1 MKKIT
6 FYIILSLIMVTTSC
20 DRIFQFGG
28 EQELDGFGNQLNDQQ
43 LVIEAYINDMDTIQR
58 VRLSK
63 TLPLKSD
70 EPIELVE
77 DADVK
82 VITNEN
88 TYQYQFVD
96 SLGSY
101 VAEFTGL
108 PDINYQLEIN
118 YQGETYFS
126 SAIMADLQQFEI
138 DSIEIRKAIYD
149 FSHFRYFDPDAPFRA
164 LDGEEI
170 LITKDE
176 NYEVQDTLLGN
187 KAIVHNVIYLDPDDN
202 TYLTDYQ
209 YGDLA
214 EFWFSPQPYII
225 DAAREGEVMNVFKIY
240 LYAKESQIEQNYYR
254 FDVKRFGRSWLQPG
268 QIIVANDFAI
278 GENISGIEF
287 PGYFVVGDEVEFSMH
302 GISLEAYNFYT
313 SLQNTIQNDGG
324 GFSPPPGNPVTN
336 IFDAEGNPALGFFE
350 VSRVARVTR
359 IVQGD

>member
-1 MKKIT
+1 LVI
-6 FYIILSLIMVTTSC
+6 FIALSSC

-28 EQELDGFGNQLNDQQ
+28 EQELDGFGNQLDDPR
-43 LVIEAYINDMDTIQR
+43 LVIEAYINDMDTVQM

-77 DADVK
+77 DATIK
-82 VITNEN
+82 VTTNGITYE
-88 TYQYQFVD
+88 YQYVD
-96 SLGSY
+96 SLNSF
-101 VAEFTGL
+101 AAKFTGE
-108 PDINYQLEIN
+108 PDVNYQLEID
-118 YQGETYFS
+118 YQGKTYRS
-126 SAIMADLQQFEI
+126 SAVMANLQQFEI
-138 DSIEIRKAIYD
+138 DSIEIRKGIYD
-149 FSHFRYFDPDAPFRA
+149 FSHFRYFDPDAPFRD

-176 NYEVQDTLLGN
+176 NYEIQDTLLGN
-187 KAIVHNVIYLDPDDN
+187 KAIVHNVIYLDPEDN
-202 TYLTDYQ
+202 TYLEDYK

-225 DAAREGEVMNVFKIY
+225 NAAQEGEVMNVYKIY
-240 LYAKESQIEQNYYR
+240 LYAKESQIDQNYYR
-254 FDVKRFGRSWLQPG
+254 FDIKRFGRSWLQPG

-287 PGYFVVGDEVEFSMH
+287 PGFFVVGDEVEFSMY

-313 SLQNTIQNDGG
+313 SLQNTINNDGG

-336 IFDAEGNPALGFFE
+336 IFDEDGKPALGFFE
-350 VSRVARVTR
+350 VAKVARVTK
-359 IVQGD
+359 IVQGE

>member
-1 MKKIT
+1 MKHLMIYFLTLIT
-6 FYIILSLIMVTTSC
+6 LSSC

-28 EQELDGFGNQLNDQQ
+28 EQELDGFDNQLNEPR
-43 LVIEAYINDMDTIQR
+43 LVIEAYINDLDTIQT
-58 VRLSK
+58 VRLSE

-70 EPIELVE
+70 DPVDFVE
-77 DADVK
+77 DATVR
-82 VITNEN
+82 VITDEN
-88 TYQYQFVD
+88 TYNYQYID
-96 SLGSY
+96 SLNSY
-101 VAEFTGL
+101 TAKFSGA
-108 PDINYQLEIN
+108 PDVNYQLEVN
-118 YQGETYFS
+118 YQSKTYRS
-126 SAIMADLQQFEI
+126 SAVMADLQQFEI
-138 DSIEIRKAIYD
+138 DSIEIRKAVYD
-149 FSHFRYFDPDAPFRA
+149 FSHFRFFDPDAPFRS
-164 LDGEEI
+164 LSGQEI
-170 LITKDE
+170 LLTKDE
-176 NYEVQDTLLGN
+176 NFEVQDTLLGN
-187 KAIVHNVIYLDPDDN
+187 KAIIHSVIYLNPSDN

-214 EFWFSPQPYII
+214 EFWFSAEPYII
-225 DAAREGEVMNVFKIY
+225 DHAREGEVMNVYKIY

-287 PGYFVVGDEVEFSMH
+287 PGFFVTGDKVEFSMY

-336 IFDAEGNPALGFFE
+336 IFDEEGNPALGFFE
-350 VSRVARVTR
+350 VARVARVTE